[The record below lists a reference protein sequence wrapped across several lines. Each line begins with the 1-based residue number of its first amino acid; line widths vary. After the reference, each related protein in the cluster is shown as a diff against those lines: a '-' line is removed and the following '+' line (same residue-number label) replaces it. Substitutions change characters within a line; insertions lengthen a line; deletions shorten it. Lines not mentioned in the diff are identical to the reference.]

1 MKLELEIVLNQV
13 SSKQPSGRGVTNHQG
28 GAGGGRRTGRETIE
42 LERRAWRG
50 RNGRREHGPRGQRM
64 EFR

>member
-1 MKLELEIVLNQV
+1 MKLELEVVLNHV
-13 SSKQPSGRGVTNHQG
+13 SPKQPSGRGVTNHQG
-28 GAGGGRRTGRETIE
+28 GAGGGRRTGKETVG

-50 RNGRREHGPRGQRM
+50 RNGRREHWPRGQRM